1 MFDQLSGNML
11 ADNQAKNTRDRVLQ
25 TLLFREH
32 CTINELADTVQINPI
47 SVRHHISRLEADGLV
62 ASDETRHGVGRPRRF
77 YFLTEKGREHFPT
90 RYIRLTMRLL
100 EQLKESVPPI
110 FIKGLF
116 TQMAQEMASNYQSEM
131 TGLPM
136 DQRIELVKQFLA
148 REGFNVEVEK
158 LGDSYHIRESNCPY
172 FQVGQTHPE
181 ICSLDQTLISTLLN
195 IPAQK
200 VQCLLHGDAHCTYIV
215 SGDVNAAMPIPPL
228 EKQTT

>member
-1 MFDQLSGNML
+1 ML
-11 ADNQAKNTRDRVLQ
+11 TDNRAKNTHDRVLQ
-25 TLLFREH
+25 TLLLREH
-32 CTINELADTVQINPI
+32 CTIKELADTVEINPI

-77 YFLTEKGREHFPT
+77 YFLTEKGREQFPT

-100 EQLKESVPPI
+100 EQLKESVPPV

-116 TQMAQEMASNYQSEM
+116 TQMAQDMAADFRPEM

-136 DQRIELVKQFLA
+136 DQRIELVRQFLT

-158 LGDSYHIRESNCPY
+158 IGDDYHLRESSCPY

-181 ICSLDQTLISTLLN
+181 VCSLDQTLISTLLE

-200 VQCLLHGDAHCTYIV
+200 VQCLLLGDAHCTYI
-215 SGDVNAAMPIPPL
+215 IPGEISPEPTIPDL
-228 EKQTT
+228 EEQNS

>member
-1 MFDQLSGNML
+1 MFDQLPGKML
-11 ADNQAKNTRDRVLQ
+11 TDNPAKNTRERVLQ
-25 TLLFREH
+25 TLLLRERT
-32 CTINELADTVQINPI
+32 TINELADTVQINPI

-62 ASDETRHGVGRPRRF
+62 ASEETRHGVGRPRRF
-77 YFLTEKGREHFPT
+77 YFLTEKGREQFPT

-100 EQLKESVPPI
+100 EQLKESVPPV

-116 TQMAQEMASNYQSEM
+116 TQMAQDMAADYRSEM

-136 DQRIELVKQFLA
+136 DQRIELVKKFLA

-158 LGDSYHIRESNCPY
+158 MGDSYHIRESSCPY

-181 ICSLDQTLISTLLN
+181 VCSLDQTIISTLLN

-215 SGDVNAAMPIPPL
+215 TGES
-228 EKQTT
+228 